1 MVFFLFFCIAALQKK
16 SKYSYSHCYVLPAQF
31 NKFLQ
36 DFKQKSTQLFTL
48 KSLGPEA
55 TPLDKWG
62 SFHSF
67 HSKMYCCLFFITL

>member
-1 MVFFLFFCIAALQKK
+1 MVIFFFIVALQKK
-16 SKYSYSHCYVLPAQF
+16 SKYLSSRCYVLPAQL

-36 DFKQKSTQLFTL
+36 DFKQKSTHLFTV

-55 TPLDKWG
+55 TTLVKWG

-67 HSKMYCCLFFITL
+67 HSKMYCCLLFITL